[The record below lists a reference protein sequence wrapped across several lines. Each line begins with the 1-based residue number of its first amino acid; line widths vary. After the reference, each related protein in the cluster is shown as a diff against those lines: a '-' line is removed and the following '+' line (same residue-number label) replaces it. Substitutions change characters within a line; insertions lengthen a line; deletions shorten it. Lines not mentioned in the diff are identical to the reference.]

1 MNEQRR
7 QRPLHGACIV
17 VTRPARQAAGL
28 VQQIAVLGGKPLVF
42 PTIIILPPDDRS
54 ALDLAQRNIAQ
65 YDYAVFVSA
74 NAVEYGV
81 GDPAS
86 WPSHLVALAP
96 GPATAAALAVGRHRQ
111 TSVSR
116 RRPWTAKAC
125 SNCPSSPTLRAKRV
139 VIYRGG
145 GGRELLGDALV
156 ERGAKVDYVDCYR
169 REKPRGDFTAMAA
182 AWRAGEIDALTLTSS
197 EGLDNLWELFDDAS
211 RPSIIATPA
220 FAPHPRIADRARTL
234 GFRRVI
240 VSAPTDAGLLAS
252 LIEYFDQ
259 PTHLTFTE
267 RSTCN
272 PTSSS
277 PRPCR
282 RFSTSR

>member
-1 MNEQRR
+1 MNGSEE
-7 QRPLHGACIV
+7 RPLRGACIV

-28 VQQIAVLGGKPLVF
+28 AQQIAVLGGKPLVF

-54 ALDLAQRNIAQ
+54 ALDRAQRNLAQ

-86 WPSHLVALAP
+86 WPRHLVALAP
-96 GPATAAALAVGRHRQ
+96 GPATAAALASVGVGNIR
-111 TSVSR
+111 V
-116 RRPWTAKAC
+116 PA
-125 SNCPSSPTLRAKRV
+125 SSMDSEGMLELAELADVTGKHV

-145 GGRELLGDALV
+145 GGREMLGDALV
-156 ERGAKVDYVDCYR
+156 ERGARVDYVDCYR

-211 RPSIIATPA
+211 RPSIIETPA

-252 LIEYFDQ
+252 LIEYFAR
-259 PTHLTFTE
+259 P
-267 RSTCN
+267 ST
-272 PTSSS
+272 
-277 PRPCR
+277 
-282 RFSTSR
+282 